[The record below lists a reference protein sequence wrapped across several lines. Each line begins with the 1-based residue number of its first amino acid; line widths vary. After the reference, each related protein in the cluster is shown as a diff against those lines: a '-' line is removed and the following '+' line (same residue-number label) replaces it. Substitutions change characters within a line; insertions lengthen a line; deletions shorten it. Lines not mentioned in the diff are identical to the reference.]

1 MFILI
6 VWNSGKGFT
15 ANSNCVLPA
24 IGGCER
30 HSVDVYRDDVSLVQL
45 LVSKATLPAQEP
57 QHLKLGSIVFS
68 RLLRQL
74 CRNEKTKNF
83 QNSGR

>member
-15 ANSNCVLPA
+15 ANSNSVLPA
-24 IGGCER
+24 IGGSEK
-30 HSVDVYRDDVSLVQL
+30 HSDVYRDDVSLVQL

-57 QHLKLGSIVFS
+57 EHLKLGSIVFS